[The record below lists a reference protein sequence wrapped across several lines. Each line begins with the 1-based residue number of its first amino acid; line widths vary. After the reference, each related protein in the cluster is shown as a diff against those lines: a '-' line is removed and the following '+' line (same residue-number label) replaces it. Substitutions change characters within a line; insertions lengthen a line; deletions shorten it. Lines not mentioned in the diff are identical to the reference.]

1 MITPRVTICNAQL
14 AYARGQREAE
24 LYKIHRRVRESD
36 LKDRLHAIV
45 SDIVNASDH
54 FAQSATSGTIT
65 SISPA
70 VSVGV
75 VTGVELRAVYRDRF
89 AKLRSSGRLYYDQII
104 TSAPNG
110 RCTLC
115 AHRDVATLDHFLPQ
129 TFYPVLVVTPL
140 NLVPACSDCN
150 KTKLDTIP
158 ACDESVTLH
167 PYFDNIE
174 ADEWLVAE
182 IQETSPAS
190 VHFRVQPPTHWSSVL
205 AARVMNHFDFF
216 GLAELYSAQ
225 AAEELLNIRF
235 YLRKL
240 FGTSGVV
247 GVTAHLT
254 EMSASRARA
263 HVNSWQ
269 TAAYKA
275 FAASS
280 WFCEGGF
287 T

>member
-1 MITPRVTICNAQL
+1 MRILPMPGVS
-14 AYARGQREAE
+14 AR
-24 LYKIHRRVRESD
+24 LSYTTSISRVRDSD
-36 LKDRLHAIV
+36 LKGRLHAIV
-45 SDIVNASDH
+45 ANVVNASDH
-54 FAQSATSGTIT
+54 FARSATSGRIT

-75 VTGVELRAVYRDRF
+75 VTGAELHAVYRDRF
-89 AKLRSSGRLYYDQII
+89 AKLRSPGRLYYDQII
-104 TSAPNG
+104 TSAPSG
-110 RCTLC
+110 KCPLC

-129 TFYPVLVVTPL
+129 TFHPALVVTPL

-150 KTKLDTIP
+150 KTKLNATP
-158 ACDESVTLH
+158 ASEETVTLH
-167 PYFDNIE
+167 PYFDNVE

-182 IQETSPAS
+182 IRETSPAS
-190 VHFRVQPPTHWSSVL
+190 VHFRVEPPTHWSSVL
-205 AARVMNHFDFF
+205 AARVTNHFDFF

-235 YLRKL
+235 YLQKL
-240 FGTSGVV
+240 FDMGGVA
-247 GVTAHLT
+247 GVTAHLN